1 LLKTAQDLTAA
12 QLHQSALASQGCPD
26 TWKSEKAEREVNG
39 RVDGQIVFGM
49 ATLILTAARAGFC
62 LAYPTEERVL
72 EDLTSG
78 RLVRVPAVFG

>member
-1 LLKTAQDLTAA
+1 
-12 QLHQSALASQGCPD
+12 
-26 TWKSEKAEREVNG
+26 VNG

-72 EDLTSG
+72 EDLTSS